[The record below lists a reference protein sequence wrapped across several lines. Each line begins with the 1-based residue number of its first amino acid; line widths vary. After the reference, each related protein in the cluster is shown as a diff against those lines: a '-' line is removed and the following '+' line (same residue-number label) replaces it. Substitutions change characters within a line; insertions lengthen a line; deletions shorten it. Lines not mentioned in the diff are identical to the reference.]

1 MTKLSIN
8 NALLA
13 SLVGEVAPWVSS
25 ITRWDLNLT
34 TLRCRLLSKE
44 QGYEEIVLGRLQGV
58 NIDAWKELMPDFIE
72 RLIEYMIEENALAA
86 YMPGAGEILVIREN
100 VDDSN
105 LDGLKLVLAHEL
117 THRAQHMAHGR
128 LFARLDRLLWQA
140 FTLIQSPETSLQ
152 PMQQIFAQVQPIMTL
167 LESHAAY
174 IQGVIKQKYLPE
186 AKVEKHFNLATLLL
200 RLIGAPK
207 VAQYTDG
214 LPQVAGA
221 AQSGSLDALFTQLD
235 G

>member
-1 MTKLSIN
+1 MTKLAID

-13 SLVGEVAPWVSS
+13 SLVGEVAPWVSA
-25 ITRWDLNLT
+25 ITGWNLNLT

-72 RLIEYMIEENALAA
+72 RMIEFMVEENALAA
-86 YMPGAGEILVIREN
+86 YMPGAGEILVLREN

-128 LFARLDRLLWQA
+128 LFDRLDRLIWQA
-140 FTLIQSPETSLQ
+140 FTLLQSRETGLQ
-152 PMQQIFAQVQPIMTL
+152 AMQQIYGQIQPIMTL
-167 LESHAAY
+167 LESHASY
-174 IQGVIKQKYLPE
+174 IQGIVKQKYLPE

-207 VAQYTDG
+207 VAQYTEG
-214 LPQVAGA
+214 LPQVVEAANAG
-221 AQSGSLDALFTQLD
+221 SMDALFSRAGD
-235 G
+235 